1 MPEPARSLRDT
12 GDHENDACG
21 SARRPLNSDQS
32 SQLIVDCHLDLA
44 WNALGY
50 KRDLTLPLAELNR
63 GEQGLADHAGR
74 GLATTTLPEMRAGG
88 VGLCLAT
95 LIARTPVGATAIHG
109 NLLDYPTP
117 AAAAAVAAGQL
128 AWYRALAEAGAVAL
142 LGSADAVR
150 AHAERWRGGNER
162 RVGIV
167 LAMEGSDPIISP
179 AHVPRWHAA
188 GLRVASLV
196 HYGLGRYAAGTGT
209 DGGVTAAGR
218 ALLAAFE
225 EAGLIL
231 DVTHLSDRAFLQALD
246 RYAGPLLASH
256 QNCRALVPG
265 GRQFTDQQLRLV
277 LDRGGIVAVACD
289 AWMLHPGWVRGE
301 TGVDQVPMTALAD
314 HVDHICQLAGNA
326 DQVAVGSDLDGGFGS
341 NQTPRELTSIA
352 DLGRLA
358 PILADRGY
366 TGDQVTAVLADNALR
381 FLTTHLP
388 IEAANDPGD
397 AASTATSQRS

>member
-1 MPEPARSLRDT
+1 MPDSV
-12 GDHENDACG
+12 
-21 SARRPLNSDQS
+21 
-32 SQLIVDCHLDLA
+32 QLIVDCHLDLA

-63 GEQGLADHAGR
+63 TERGVGDHAGR

-95 LIARTPVGATAIHG
+95 LIARTPVGETAIHG

-117 AAAAAVAAGQL
+117 AAAAAAASGQL
-128 AWYRALAEAGAVAL
+128 AWYRTLAEAGEVAL
-142 LGSADAVR
+142 LAATGDVS
-150 AHAERWRGGNER
+150 AHARRWRAGDGH

-167 LAMEGSDPIISP
+167 LAMEGCDPIISP
-179 AHVPRWHAA
+179 EHVQRWYDA

-196 HYGLGRYAAGTGT
+196 HYGLGRYAGGTGT
-209 DGGVTAAGR
+209 DGGVTPAGR

-225 EAGLIL
+225 QAGLIL
-231 DVTHLSDRAFLQALD
+231 DVTHLSDRAFYQALD

-265 GRQFTDQQLRLV
+265 GRQFSDDQVRLV

-301 TGVDQVPMTALAD
+301 TGADLVPMTALAD

-326 DQVAVGSDLDGGFGS
+326 RQVAVGSDLDGGFGS
-341 NQTPRELTSIA
+341 DQTPNELTSIA
-352 DLGRLA
+352 DLQRLA
-358 PILADRGY
+358 PILAERGY
-366 TGDQVTAVLADNALR
+366 TAEQTTAVLADNALR

-388 IEAANDPGD
+388 AGNL
-397 AASTATSQRS
+397 TAPTALV

>member
-1 MPEPARSLRDT
+1 MARS
-12 GDHENDACG
+12 
-21 SARRPLNSDQS
+21 SP
-32 SQLIVDCHLDLA
+32 LIVDCHLDLA
-44 WNALGY
+44 WNAIGY
-50 KRDLTLPLAELNR
+50 KRDLTLPVAELNR
-63 GEQGLADHAGR
+63 GEQGLDDHAGR

-95 LIARTPVGATAIHG
+95 LIARTPVGEKAIHG

-117 AAAAAVAAGQL
+117 AAAAAAASGQL
-128 AWYRALAEAGAVAL
+128 AWYRVLAEAGEVTL
-142 LGSADAVR
+142 LASAGEVS
-150 AHAERWRGGNER
+150 AHAEQWRAGGEQ

-179 AHVPRWHAA
+179 EHVQRWYGA

-196 HYGLGRYAAGTGT
+196 HYGLGRYAGGTGT
-209 DGGVTAAGR
+209 DGGVTPAGR

-225 EAGLIL
+225 QAGLIL
-231 DVTHLSDRAFLQALD
+231 DVTHLSDRAFYQALD

-265 GRQFTDQQLRLV
+265 GRQFNDDQLRLV
-277 LDRGGIVAVACD
+277 LERGGIVAVACD
-289 AWMLHPGWVRGE
+289 AWMLHPGWVRGK
-301 TGVDQVPMTALAD
+301 TGADLVPIAALAD

-326 DQVAVGSDLDGGFGS
+326 RQAAVGSDLDGGFGS
-341 NQTPRELTSIA
+341 DQTPRELASIA

-358 PILADRGY
+358 PILAERGY
-366 TGDQVTAVLADNALR
+366 TGDQVAGVLADNALR

-388 IEAANDPGD
+388 TGNRESPLALP
-397 AASTATSQRS
+397 

>member
-1 MPEPARSLRDT
+1 MAMPSP
-12 GDHENDACG
+12 
-21 SARRPLNSDQS
+21 
-32 SQLIVDCHLDLA
+32 LIVDCHLDLA

-50 KRDLTLPLAELNR
+50 KRDLTLPLAQLNR
-63 GEQGLADHAGR
+63 GEQGLTDHGGR
-74 GLATTTLPEMRAGG
+74 GLATTTLPEMRTGG

-95 LIARTPVGATAIHG
+95 LIARTPVGETAIHG

-128 AWYRALAEAGAVAL
+128 AWYRTLAEAGEVAL
-142 LGSADAVR
+142 LASSSAVS
-150 AHAERWRGGNER
+150 AHAERWRSGGEQ

-179 AHVPRWHAA
+179 DHVQRWYDA

-196 HYGLGRYAAGTGT
+196 HYGLGRYAGGTGT
-209 DGGVTAAGR
+209 DGGVTPAGR
-218 ALLAAFE
+218 ELLAACE
-225 EAGLIL
+225 AAGLIL
-231 DVTHLSDRAFLQALD
+231 DVTHLSDRAFHQALD
-246 RYAGPLLASH
+246 HYGGPLLASH

-265 GRQFTDQQLRLV
+265 GRQFSDGQMRLV

-301 TGVDQVPMTALAD
+301 TSTDLVPMSALAD

-326 DQVAVGSDLDGGFGS
+326 HQVAVGSDLDGGFGS

-358 PILADRGY
+358 PILAERGY
-366 TGDQVTAVLADNALR
+366 PADQVAAVLADNALH

-388 IEAANDPGD
+388 AGRPE
-397 AASTATSQRS
+397 TAVAPA

>member
-1 MPEPARSLRDT
+1 MLP
-12 GDHENDACG
+12 
-21 SARRPLNSDQS
+21 S
-32 SQLIVDCHLDLA
+32 SPLIVDCHLDLA
-44 WNALGY
+44 WNAIGY
-50 KRDLTLPLAELNR
+50 KRDLTLPLADLNR
-63 GEQGLADHAGR
+63 AEHGLGDHAGR

-95 LIARTPVGATAIHG
+95 LIARTPVGDTAIHG

-117 AAAAAVAAGQL
+117 AAAAAVASGQL
-128 AWYRALAEAGAVAL
+128 AWYRALAEAGEVAL
-142 LGSADAVR
+142 LASAGAVSS
-150 AHAERWRGGNER
+150 HAARWRAGGER

-179 AHVPRWHAA
+179 EHVQRWFDA

-196 HYGLGRYAAGTGT
+196 HYGLGRYAGGTGT
-209 DGGVTAAGR
+209 DGGVTPAGR
-218 ALLAAFE
+218 ALLAAFAD
-225 EAGLIL
+225 AGLIL
-231 DVTHLSDRAFLQALD
+231 DVTHLSDRAFFQALD

-265 GRQFTDQQLRLV
+265 GRQFTDEQVRLL

-301 TGVDQVPMTALAD
+301 TSAGLVPMTALAD

-326 DQVAVGSDLDGGFGS
+326 SQAAVGSDLDGGFGS
-341 NQTPRELTSIA
+341 DQTPRELTSIA

-366 TGDQVTAVLADNALR
+366 PAGQVAGVLADNALR

-388 IEAANDPGD
+388 AGNGAPPAALP
-397 AASTATSQRS
+397 

>member
-1 MPEPARSLRDT
+1 MAP
-12 GDHENDACG
+12 
-21 SARRPLNSDQS
+21 SAP
-32 SQLIVDCHLDLA
+32 LIVDCHLDLA

-74 GLATTTLPEMRAGG
+74 GLATITLPEMRAGG
-88 VGLCLAT
+88 VGVCLAT
-95 LIARTPVGATAIHG
+95 LIARTPVGETAIHG

-117 AAAAAVAAGQL
+117 AAAAAVAHGQL
-128 AWYRALAEAGAVAL
+128 AWYRALAEAGEVAL
-142 LGSADAVR
+142 LASAEELA
-150 AHAERWRGGNER
+150 AHAERRRAGDGS

-179 AHVPRWHAA
+179 EHVQRWFDA

-196 HYGLGRYAAGTGT
+196 HYGLGRYAGGTGT
-209 DGGVTAAGR
+209 DGGVTPAGR
-218 ALLAAFE
+218 ALLDAFE
-225 EAGLIL
+225 RAGVIL
-231 DVTHLSDRAFLQALD
+231 DVTHLSDRAFYQALD
-246 RYAGPLLASH
+246 RYSGPLLASH

-265 GRQFTDQQLRLV
+265 ARQFSDDQLRLV
-277 LDRGGIVAVACD
+277 LERGGIVAVACD

-301 TGVDQVPMTALAD
+301 TSADLVPMTALAD

-326 DQVAVGSDLDGGFGS
+326 GQAAVGSDLDGGFGS

-358 PILADRGY
+358 PILAERGY
-366 TGDQVTAVLADNALR
+366 TGEQVAGILADNALR
-381 FLTTHLP
+381 FLTSHMPAGNLP
-388 IEAANDPGD
+388 PAA
-397 AASTATSQRS
+397 ALV

>member
-1 MPEPARSLRDT
+1 MPEPA
-12 GDHENDACG
+12 
-21 SARRPLNSDQS
+21 
-32 SQLIVDCHLDLA
+32 QLIVDCHLDLA

-63 GEQGLADHAGR
+63 GEHGLTDHAER
-74 GLATTTLPEMRAGG
+74 GQATTTLPEMRSGG

-95 LIARTPVGATAIHG
+95 LIARTPVGQTAIHG

-128 AWYRALAEAGAVAL
+128 AWYRALAEAGEVARLASAGAV
-142 LGSADAVR
+142 SS
-150 AHAERWRGGNER
+150 HAERWRSGAER

-179 AHVPRWHAA
+179 EHVQRWHDA

-196 HYGLGRYAAGTGT
+196 HYGLGRYAGGTGS
-209 DGGVTAAGR
+209 DGGVTPAGR

-225 EAGLIL
+225 PAGVIL
-231 DVTHLSDRAFLQALD
+231 DVTHLSDRAFFQALD
-246 RYAGPLLASH
+246 HYSGPLLASH

-265 GRQFTDQQLRLV
+265 GRQFTDEQLRLV

-301 TGVDQVPMTALAD
+301 TSADLVPMTALAD

-326 DQVAVGSDLDGGFGS
+326 NQAAVGSDLDGGFGS
-341 NQTPRELTSIA
+341 DQTPRELASIA

-358 PILADRGY
+358 PILADRGF
-366 TGDQVTAVLADNALR
+366 TADQVAGVLADNALR
-381 FLTTHLP
+381 FLASHLP
-388 IEAANDPGD
+388 AGDLAAP
-397 AASTATSQRS
+397 TALA

>member
-1 MPEPARSLRDT
+1 MA
-12 GDHENDACG
+12 
-21 SARRPLNSDQS
+21 QS
-32 SQLIVDCHLDLA
+32 SPLIVDCHLDLA

-63 GEQGLADHAGR
+63 VEQGLGDHAGR

-95 LIARTPVGATAIHG
+95 LIARTPVGETAIHG

-117 AAAAAVAAGQL
+117 AAAAATASGQL
-128 AWYRALAEAGAVAL
+128 AWYRALAEAGEVAVLA
-142 LGSADAVR
+142 SAGDVS
-150 AHAERWRGGNER
+150 AHAERWRAGCEH

-167 LAMEGSDPIISP
+167 PAMEGSDPIISP
-179 AHVPRWHAA
+179 EHVQRWYAA

-196 HYGLGRYAAGTGT
+196 HYGLGRYAGGTGT
-209 DGGVTAAGR
+209 DGGVTPAGR

-225 EAGLIL
+225 QAGLIL
-231 DVTHLSDRAFLQALD
+231 DVTHLSDRAFYQALD

-265 GRQFTDQQLRLV
+265 GRQFTDDQLRLV
-277 LDRGGIVAVACD
+277 LERGGIVAVASD
-289 AWMLHPGWVRGE
+289 AWMLHPGWVHGE
-301 TGVDQVPMTALAD
+301 TSADLVPMAALAD

-326 DQVAVGSDLDGGFGS
+326 RQAAVGSDLDGGFGCD
-341 NQTPRELTSIA
+341 QTPRELTSIA

-358 PILADRGY
+358 PTLAERGY
-366 TGDQVTAVLADNALR
+366 TGEQVAGVLADNALR

-388 IEAANDPGD
+388 AGNPAA
-397 AASTATSQRS
+397 ATALP

>member
-1 MPEPARSLRDT
+1 MPEPSR
-12 GDHENDACG
+12 
-21 SARRPLNSDQS
+21 
-32 SQLIVDCHLDLA
+32 LIVDCHLDLA

-63 GEQGLADHAGR
+63 GEQGLTDHGGR

-95 LIARTPVGATAIHG
+95 LIARTPVGDTAIHG

-117 AAAAAVAAGQL
+117 EAAAAAAAGQL
-128 AWYRALAEAGAVAL
+128 AWYRALAEADEVVLLASANAVN
-142 LGSADAVR
+142 S
-150 AHAERWRGGNER
+150 HAERWRAGGEQ

-179 AHVPRWHAA
+179 EHVQRWYDA

-196 HYGLGRYAAGTGT
+196 HYGLGRYAGGTGT

-225 EAGLIL
+225 QAGVIL
-231 DVTHLSDRAFLQALD
+231 DVTHLSDRAFFQALD
-246 RYAGPLLASH
+246 HFGGPLLASH
-256 QNCRALVPG
+256 QNCRSLVPG
-265 GRQFTDQQLRLV
+265 ERQFSDEQVRLV
-277 LDRGGIVAVACD
+277 LERGGIVAVACD
-289 AWMLHPGWVRGE
+289 AWMLHPGWVRGK
-301 TGVDQVPMTALAD
+301 TSTDLVSMTTLAD

-326 DQVAVGSDLDGGFGS
+326 RQVAVGSDLDGGFGS
-341 NQTPRELTSIA
+341 DQTPRELTSIA
-352 DLGRLA
+352 DLQRLA
-358 PILADRGY
+358 PILAARGN
-366 TGDQVTAVLADNALR
+366 TTEQTAAVLAGNALR

-388 IEAANDPGD
+388 AGEAR
-397 AASTATSQRS
+397 TAPRSQ

>member
-1 MPEPARSLRDT
+1 MPP
-12 GDHENDACG
+12 
-21 SARRPLNSDQS
+21 S
-32 SQLIVDCHLDLA
+32 SPLIVDCHLDLA

-50 KRDLTLPLAELNR
+50 KRDLSLPLADLNR
-63 GEQGLADHAGR
+63 AEHGLTDHAER

-95 LIARTPVGATAIHG
+95 LIARTPVGETAIHG

-117 AAAAAVAAGQL
+117 AAAAAAASGQL
-128 AWYRALAEAGAVAL
+128 AWYRALEEAGEVALLASAGAV
-142 LGSADAVR
+142 S

-179 AHVPRWHAA
+179 EHVQRWHHA

-196 HYGLGRYAAGTGT
+196 HYGLGRYAGGTGT
-209 DGGVTAAGR
+209 DGGVTPAGR

-225 EAGLIL
+225 QAGLIL
-231 DVTHLSDRAFLQALD
+231 DVTHLSDRAFYQALD
-246 RYAGPLLASH
+246 HYAGPLLASH

-265 GRQFTDQQLRLV
+265 GRQFTDDQLRLV
-277 LDRGGIVAVACD
+277 LERGGIVAVACD

-301 TGVDQVPMTALAD
+301 TSAHLVPISALAD

-326 DQVAVGSDLDGGFGS
+326 RQAAVGSDLDGGFGS
-341 NQTPRELTSIA
+341 DQTPRELTSIA
-352 DLGRLA
+352 DLRRLA

-366 TGDQVTAVLADNALR
+366 TAEQTAGVLADNALR

-388 IEAANDPGD
+388 AGNLAAP
-397 AASTATSQRS
+397 TALP

>member
-1 MPEPARSLRDT
+1 MPP
-12 GDHENDACG
+12 
-21 SARRPLNSDQS
+21 S
-32 SQLIVDCHLDLA
+32 SPLIVDCHLDLA
-44 WNALGY
+44 WNAIGY
-50 KRDLTLPLAELNR
+50 KRDLTLPLADLNR
-63 GEQGLADHAGR
+63 AEHGLGDHAGR

-95 LIARTPVGATAIHG
+95 LIARTPVGDTAIHG

-128 AWYRALAEAGAVAL
+128 AWYRALAEAGEVAL
-142 LGSADAVR
+142 LASAGAVTS
-150 AHAERWRGGNER
+150 HAARWRAGGER

-179 AHVPRWHAA
+179 EHVRRWYDA

-196 HYGLGRYAAGTGT
+196 HYGLGRYAGGTGT
-209 DGGVTAAGR
+209 DGGVTPAGR

-225 EAGLIL
+225 AAGLIL
-231 DVTHLSDRAFLQALD
+231 DATHLSDRAFYQALD

-265 GRQFTDQQLRLV
+265 ARQFTGEQLRLL

-301 TGVDQVPMTALAD
+301 TSADLVPMSALAD

-326 DQVAVGSDLDGGFGS
+326 HQVAVGSDLDGGFGS
-341 NQTPRELTSIA
+341 DQTPRELSSIA

-358 PILADRGY
+358 PILAERGY
-366 TGDQVTAVLADNALR
+366 SADQVAGVLADNALR

-388 IEAANDPGD
+388 AGNGAPPAARP
-397 AASTATSQRS
+397 

>member
-1 MPEPARSLRDT
+1 MPEP
-12 GDHENDACG
+12 
-21 SARRPLNSDQS
+21 

-63 GEQGLADHAGR
+63 AEQGLGDHAGR
-74 GLATTTLPEMRAGG
+74 GLATTTLPEMRTGG

-95 LIARTPVGATAIHG
+95 LIARTPVGETAIHG

-117 AAAAAVAAGQL
+117 AAAAAAATGQL
-128 AWYRALAEAGAVAL
+128 AWYRALADAGEVAL
-142 LGSADAVR
+142 LAAADEVN
-150 AHAERWRGGNER
+150 AHAERWRAGDEF

-179 AHVPRWHAA
+179 EHVRRWYDA

-196 HYGLGRYAAGTGT
+196 HYGLGRYAGGTGT
-209 DGGVTAAGR
+209 DGGVTPAGR

-225 EAGLIL
+225 RAGLIL
-231 DVTHLSDRAFLQALD
+231 DVTHLSDRAFYQAV
-246 RYAGPLLASH
+246 YHYGGPLLASH

-265 GRQFTDQQLRLV
+265 GRQFTDEQVRLV
-277 LDRGGIVAVACD
+277 LDRGGIIAVACD

-301 TGVDQVPMTALAD
+301 TSADLVPMTALAD

-326 DQVAVGSDLDGGFGS
+326 RQAAVGSDLDGGFGS
-341 NQTPRELTSIA
+341 DQTPRELTSIA
-352 DLGRLA
+352 DLGRVA

-366 TGDQVTAVLADNALR
+366 TSEQIAGVVADNALR

-388 IEAANDPGD
+388 AGSRETPAALP
-397 AASTATSQRS
+397 